1 MTIPTIY
8 YGGLGTL
15 GFKKQ
20 TAGGTPQ
27 ATVTQFFPTE
37 SFIVKQDHTLIENKA
52 NLGTLIGLPPLQG
65 KLTPSGKATAWLAGA
80 LPHPFYWALGGYS
93 KTGAGPYTHTI
104 TPGSDGI
111 LPYLTVEG
119 DQKAIKM
126 KQSDVLLN
134 KLSLACAFGEAVK
147 LTMEWFGLVHTDSA
161 TLTSTPSYPVLTD
174 LLTFLGATVSIGGS
188 QVIDVQNITLDI
200 DNGLQADFGLNGS
213 QRTPVVLARKG
224 NLKISGK
231 FTFIDFPT
239 AMYNNLI
246 SATTFNVTLNFA
258 AGSNTLQIVMPA
270 CAFTKGF
277 DKEIKNETVTA
288 DAEFGC
294 HKDPAS
300 SDSITITA
308 VNSVADLAV

>member
-1 MTIPTIY
+1 MTIPAIY

-20 TAGGTPQ
+20 TVGGTPQ
-27 ATVTQFFPTE
+27 PTVSQFFPVE
-37 SFIVKQDHTLIENKA
+37 GFILKQDHNLIENKA
-52 NLGTLIGLPPLQG
+52 SFGTLMGLPPLQG
-65 KLTPSGKATAWLAGA
+65 KLTPNGKATAWLAGA
-80 LPHPFYWALGGYS
+80 IPHPFYWALGGYS

-104 TPGSDGI
+104 IPDPNGV

-119 DQKAIKM
+119 DEKAIKM

-147 LTMEWFGLVHTDSA
+147 ITMEWLGLVHTDSA
-161 TLTSTPSYPVLTD
+161 TLTSVPAYPALTD

-188 QVIDVQNITLDI
+188 QVVDVQNITLDI
-200 DNGLQADFGLNGS
+200 DNGLEAQFSFG
-213 QRTPVVLARKG
+213 QRLPAVLARKG
-224 NLKISGK
+224 DLKLSGK

-258 AGSNTLQIVMPA
+258 AGANTLQIVMPA

-277 DKEIKNETVTA
+277 DKEIKDEMVTA
-288 DAEFGC
+288 DAEFGVY
-294 HKDPAS
+294 KDPAS
-300 SDSITITA
+300 ANSITVTA
-308 VNSVADLAV
+308 VNSVADLSV

>member
-1 MTIPTIY
+1 MPIPAVY

-15 GFKKQ
+15 GFKTQ
-20 TAGGTPQ
+20 TASGTPQ
-27 ATVTQFFPTE
+27 ATVTHFFPTE
-37 SFIVKQDHTLIENKA
+37 SFIVKQDHALIDNKA
-52 NLGTLIGLPPLQG
+52 SFGTLMALPPLPG

-80 LPHPFYWALGGYS
+80 LPHPFYWALGAVS
-93 KTGAGPYTHTI
+93 KVGVGPYTHTI
-104 TPGSDGI
+104 TPSADGS
-111 LPYLTVEG
+111 LPFLTVEG

-126 KQSDVLLN
+126 KQYDVFLN

-147 LTMEWFGLVHTDSA
+147 ITMEWLGLVHTDSA
-161 TLTSTPSYPVLTD
+161 TLTSVPSYPALTD

-200 DNGLQADFGLNGS
+200 NNGLQAEFGFNGS
-213 QRTPVVLARKG
+213 QRTPVVLFRKG
-224 NLKISGK
+224 DLKLGGK

-239 AMYNNLI
+239 TLYNNMI
-246 SATTFNVTLNFA
+246 AATTFSVTLNFT

-277 DKEIKNETVTA
+277 DKEIKDETITA

-294 HKDPAS
+294 YKDPAS
-300 SDSITITA
+300 ANSITVTA
-308 VNSVADLAV
+308 VNSVADLTV